1 MTAAACIGGR
11 RIQPNAAARFNR
23 VRGLLNPTPS
33 LATDSFNR
41 STNYQ
46 AGART
51 PVSAVVAAVGLMFV
65 VLVAA
70 PLAQYRS
77 AASMAGALFLV
88 AWSLIGLHRIRHML
102 RISAAEATV
111 LHQSE
116 RDLPEVEP
124 RMAAAPAGT
133 SHPSR

>member
-23 VRGLLNPTPS
+23 DRGLLNPTPS
-33 LATDSFNR
+33 LATGSFNR
-41 STNYQ
+41 STINYQ

-70 PLAQYRS
+70 PLAQYLS

-88 AWSLIGLHRIRHML
+88 AWSLIGLHQIRHML

-124 RMAAAPAGT
+124 RMAAAPA
-133 SHPSR
+133 